1 VLFERAGMKI
11 VQHREAAAFDSV
23 AGPLLRSDPL
33 RHTVALTV
41 LDGLCRGGD
50 EAIALLTVHDGGG
63 PIGALL
69 RTPGQAALVSALPPA
84 CAVAVD
90 EALAALDPHVPGASG
105 PVAEVEAFA
114 AARAARTGDRV
125 EVRQRTRLFV
135 LDALVAPVGVP
146 GAARRAGRGDVDVL
160 AEWRHAFA
168 VEDNG
173 SWNQFASPRDVVDLS
188 LRLGSGEMLWE
199 VDGVPV
205 AQASARPVVAGMS
218 RVGPVYTPPEH
229 RRHGY
234 AAAVTAA
241 ASQWALDQGARLVV
255 LFTDLANPT
264 TNRLYPRIGYRPVH
278 DAAEVGFTG

>member
-1 VLFERAGMKI
+1 MGERACVKI
-11 VQHREAAAFDSV
+11 VQHREAAAFASV

-41 LDGLCRGGD
+41 LDALCRGGD
-50 EAIALLTVHDGGG
+50 EAIALLTVHDGGD

-146 GAARRAGRGDVDVL
+146 GAARRAGRGDLDVL
-160 AEWRHAFA
+160 AGWRHAFA
-168 VEDNG
+168 VEDHG
-173 SWNQFASPRDVVDLS
+173 SWNQFVSPRDVVDMS

-241 ASQWALDQGARLVV
+241 ASQWALDQGARRVV

-278 DAAEVGFTG
+278 DTAEVAFTG